1 MDAYIVSDGRV
12 YGTIAD
18 SASYY
23 DNLDEQDFSWFY
35 LYYSTYAPD
44 SVTELRFGRD
54 VSVELG

>member
-35 LYYSTYAPD
+35 LYYSTYAR
-44 SVTELRFGRD
+44 TA
-54 VSVELG
+54 